1 MKPGKPLKRTSP
13 LTAKTGL
20 RRSTPIARQ
29 GGRESLSAR
38 EQSKSKSA
46 PKRKAVDV
54 GPSAEV
60 VDAVVSRDRESC
72 LICGR
77 GLGPNERGRY
87 WSVHHRLRRAQQVQH
102 TVENCIVLCGGAQLD
117 GCHQVV
123 HANPEASRQG
133 GWLLRGRQHPLA
145 VPVLIPLENRLVYLT
160 STGLYHDV
168 RPEVA

>member
-1 MKPGKPLKRTSP
+1 MKPGKPLQRKTP
-13 LTAKTGL
+13 LVAKTGL
-20 RRSTPIARQ
+20 RRSTPMQKAAESVQPGAR
-29 GGRESLSAR
+29 
-38 EQSKSKSA
+38 KSA
-46 PKRKAVDV
+46 PRKTQGSA
-54 GPSAEV
+54 GPAREV
-60 VDAVVSRDRESC
+60 VDAVVSRERYSC

-77 GLGPNERGRY
+77 GLGPDERGRY

-102 TVENCIVLCGGAQLD
+102 TVENCIVLCGGAELE

-145 VPVLIPLENRLVYLT
+145 IPVLIPLENRLVYLT

-168 RPEVA
+168 REEAS